1 MNYRELYK
9 DYYGIDFDNYF
20 DVHHI
25 DRNRENNDINNLLL
39 LPSKLH
45 SQFHF
50 NLNVLEQYKIEDI
63 SKIQA
68 TYEINKYLLDTVQ
81 RQAETVKQICLWV
94 NYKYNLDEH
103 IKRRFAMLPLSEEI
117 EKEIKEHISERW

>member
-1 MNYRELYK
+1 M
-9 DYYGIDFDNYF
+9 
-20 DVHHI
+20 
-25 DRNRENNDINNLLL
+25 
-39 LPSKLH
+39 H

-50 NLNVLEQYKIEDI
+50 NLNVLEQYEIEDI

-68 TYEINKYLLDTVQ
+68 TYEMNKYLLDTVQ
-81 RQAETVKQICLWV
+81 RQAKTVKQICLWV

-103 IKRRFAMLPLSEEI
+103 VKRHVAMLPLSEEI